1 MKKKKFQSKLTLK
14 KEQIANLNVIKGG
27 GIGEQCTVVE
37 NSCIPKECHIQMN
50 TDITECICS

>member
-1 MKKKKFQSKLTLK
+1 MKKNKLKRKLTLK

-37 NSCIPKECHIQMN
+37 NSCIPIK
-50 TDITECICS
+50 CIAFGIIHT